1 MIINHVKS
9 MFSFDEFIDG
19 LIYGAVLGGSLCLG
33 AWINYLTD
41 DRSKIQFTD
50 PFVYSHITLEEAL
63 KSQGS
68 LAISSIKLGSQ
79 SWKINI
85 DTSEYLQFKVQNHD
99 PKEVKDFVK
108 YVTYKHPQIIA
119 IAEKI
124 TERCTTPEEKANKIL
139 EFVHQYVYDK
149 RSEGKTN
156 YVRFPLETIVEGN
169 GDCEDLAILGAA
181 LMKAIKLDVALIY
194 FPKQEGEEA
203 GHMALG
209 VVGDFKGSRLELNG
223 RKYFCAETTGTDW
236 QNKPSTQK
244 IGEIH
249 KSYIGRKAFVYVV
262 E

>member
-1 MIINHVKS
+1 MRT
-9 MFSFDEFIDG
+9 FSLKEFIEG
-19 LIYGAVLGGSLCLG
+19 SIYGAILGGSLCLG
-33 AWINYLTD
+33 AWIQYFTD
-41 DRSKIQFTD
+41 DRSKMQFSD

-68 LAISSIKLGSQ
+68 MAISSIKLGDTY
-79 SWKINI
+79 WKINI

-99 PKEVKDFVK
+99 MYVSDFVK
-108 YVTYKHPQIIA
+108 YVTYQHPQIIA

-124 TERCTTPEEKANKIL
+124 TEKCATLEEKANKIL

-181 LMKAIKLDVALIY
+181 LMKAVNIEVALLH

-203 GHMALG
+203 GHIALG
-209 VVGDFKGSRLELNG
+209 VVGNFKGNCLELNG
-223 RKYFCAETTGTDW
+223 KKYFCAETTGTNW
-236 QNKPSTQK
+236 QNKPSTKK

-249 KSYIGRKAFVYVV
+249 KNYIGRKAFVYVV
-262 E
+262 K